1 MFKNIKTA
9 EQLAQE
15 KAQADAQA
23 RVNELKQK
31 LRDTDYVTL
40 PDYDKDKPELLA
52 ERQTWRNE
60 IRQLEQSL

>member
-23 RVNELKQK
+23 RVSELQQK

-40 PDYDKDKPELLA
+40 PDYDKDKPEILVD
-52 ERQTWRNE
+52 RQAWRDK